1 MQIKN
6 VLTGLV
12 GLAVLAD
19 AASIERRSPFGR
31 ALERRQRGQNGNN
44 GGNQG
49 NQGNNQGNQGN
60 NNQGGNANNGGGS
73 VTLDSNLIQTGSQQD
88 GNNPGGEG
96 QVASAT
102 DNENFIN
109 FCQGKTLTNGA
120 QVKTG
125 SCNGIPMGNI
135 PSVNNMVS
143 SLFVNPQNGDN
154 IASSQ
159 TFDIQVQM
167 INFAPGSFTN
177 ATNTYYSA
185 PQDVDGNGNIIGHTH
200 VTVQN
205 MGDSQTPSQP
215 LDPQSFVFFK
225 GINDAGNGNGL
236 LSATVDGGL
245 PAGNYRLCSMSAAAN
260 HQPVLMPVA
269 QRGAQDD
276 CVRFTVS
283 DNGNGGNNGGNNA
296 NNGNGNNANN
306 GNGNAGT
313 NNAGAGNNNG
323 QAGQNGQNG
332 QGQNNG
338 QTGQA
343 GQNGQGQNGAGST
356 NNAGTGSVQTGDN
369 NNNGQA
375 GQTGQNGQGQ
385 NNGQAGQT
393 GQNGQT
399 GQAGQAGQAGAGQG
413 GRRGGRGGRK
423 GGKGAN
429 AQAATSVAA
438 GNAAAATGAPAASS
452 AAAVSNAASGA
463 GGATS
468 ATALGG
474 IAAPPV
480 TQSGNGDRPFEVQ
493 GNTFTTK
500 SAAAQRACDIQNNQC
515 ADAVNSKS
523 VSGVSVGDCNNQ
535 IAACVAALSASS

>member
-31 ALERRQRGQNGNN
+31 ALERRRGGNGA
-44 GGNQG
+44 NQG
-49 NQGNNQGNQGN
+49 NTGNAQGNT
-60 NNQGGNANNGGGS
+60 GGNANQGS
-73 VTLDSNLIQTGSQQD
+73 SANTGASLTLDANLVQTGSQSD

-96 QVASAT
+96 QAASAT

-143 SLFVNPQNGDN
+143 SIFVNPQNGDN
-154 IASSQ
+154 LASNQ
-159 TFDIQVQM
+159 TFNIQVQM
-167 INFAPGSFTN
+167 INFAPGTFTN
-177 ATNTYYSA
+177 ATSTYYSA

-200 VTVQN
+200 VTVQS
-205 MGDSQTPSQP
+205 MGDNQNPTQP
-215 LDPQSFVFFK
+215 LDPQTFVFFK

-276 CVRFTVS
+276 CVRFSIS
-283 DNGNGGNNGGNNA
+283 DNGNGGNGNNA
-296 NNGNGNNANN
+296 
-306 GNGNAGT
+306 GNGNAGNGNDAGSGT
-313 NNAGAGNNNG
+313 NNAGTGNNGAGSTNNAGTGSTNNAGTGNAQTGDNNNNNNNG
-323 QAGQNGQNG
+323 AATATAAQDAATATAQNAATATAAQSGQNG

-343 GQNGQGQNGAGST
+343 S
-356 NNAGTGSVQTGDN
+356 
-369 NNNGQA
+369 QA
-375 GQTGQNGQGQ
+375 
-385 NNGQAGQT
+385 
-393 GQNGQT
+393 
-399 GQAGQAGQAGAGQG
+399 AGQG
-413 GRRGGRGGRK
+413 RHRGGRK
-423 GGKGAN
+423 GGKGGKN

-438 GNAAAATGAPAASS
+438 GGAAAATAAPATAVSAAPATAAS

-463 GGATS
+463 GGAT
-468 ATALGG
+468 AANALGG

-480 TQSGNGDRPFEVQ
+480 SQSGNADRPFEVQ

-500 SAAAQRACDIQNNQC
+500 AAAAQRACDIQNNQC

-523 VSGVSVGDCNNQ
+523 ISGVSVGDCNNQ
-535 IAACVAALSASS
+535 ITACVAGLS

>member
-31 ALERRQRGQNGNN
+31 ALERRQRGQNGGNK
-44 GGNQG
+44 GNQG
-49 NQGNNQGNQGN
+49 NQGNNQA
-60 NNQGGNANNGGGS
+60 GNANTGNANTGGAI
-73 VTLDSNLIQTGSQQD
+73 TLDSNLVQTGSQQN
-88 GNNPGGEG
+88 GNNPGGDG

-102 DNENFIN
+102 DKENFIN
-109 FCQGKTLTNGA
+109 FCSGKTLTNGA

-154 IASSQ
+154 LASNQ
-159 TFDIQVQM
+159 TFNIQVQM

-177 ATNTYYSA
+177 ATTTYYSA
-185 PQDVDGNGNIIGHTH
+185 PQDVDGSGNIIGHTH
-200 VTVQN
+200 VTVQS
-205 MGDSQTPSQP
+205 MGNSQTPSQP

-236 LSATVDGGL
+236 LSATVTGGL

-283 DNGNGGNNGGNNA
+283 NNGNG
-296 NNGNGNNANN
+296 GNNANN

-313 NNAGAGNNNG
+313 GTNNAGTGTNNAGTGTNNAGTGNNNG
-323 QAGQNGQNG
+323 QT
-332 QGQNNG
+332 GQNNG
-338 QTGQA
+338 QTGQN
-343 GQNGQGQNGAGST
+343 NGQTGQNGAGST

-369 NNNGQA
+369 NNNGTA
-375 GQTGQNGQGQ
+375 AATGQNGQGQ
-385 NNGQAGQT
+385 NNGQTGQT
-393 GQNGQT
+393 GQT
-399 GQAGQAGQAGAGQG
+399 GQAGQAGEG
-413 GRRGGRGGRK
+413 GRRGGRK
-423 GGKGAN
+423 GGKGGKGGNN

-438 GNAAAATGAPAASS
+438 GNAAPAATS

-463 GGATS
+463 GGATT
-468 ATALGG
+468 ANALGG

-480 TQSGNGDRPFEVQ
+480 TQSGNADRPFEVQ

-500 SAAAQRACDIQNNQC
+500 AAAAQRACDIQNNQC
-515 ADAVNSKS
+515 ANAVNSKS
-523 VSGVSVGDCNNQ
+523 INGVSVGDCNNQ
-535 IAACVAALSASS
+535 IAACVAGLSASS